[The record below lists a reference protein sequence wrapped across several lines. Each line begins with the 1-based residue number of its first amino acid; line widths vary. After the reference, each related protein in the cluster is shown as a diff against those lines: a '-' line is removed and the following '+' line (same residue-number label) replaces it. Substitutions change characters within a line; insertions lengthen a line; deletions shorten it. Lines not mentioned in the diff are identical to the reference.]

1 MAAAGSSRSPRIRVP
16 GLAIA
21 ALALLVVGVL
31 TVAPTYSTYQAQQ
44 RRVADV
50 QARIAAQKADL
61 ADPAEQRARWDDPA
75 YVRAQ
80 AGARLY
86 YVMPGTTAY
95 RVINGA
101 RSRGAAP
108 VPAATAQP
116 DATVWTDAL
125 AGSLVAAGTT
135 TAPPSAADRAR

>member
-1 MAAAGSSRSPRIRVP
+1 MTAGPSRAPRSRVP

-21 ALALLVVGVL
+21 ALALLVIGVL

-44 RRVADV
+44 RRVQDAK
-50 QARIAAQKADL
+50 ARIAEQQADL
-61 ADPAEQRARWDDPA
+61 SDLAAQRARWDDPA

-95 RVINGA
+95 RVINGTSA
-101 RSRGAAP
+101 TSSTAT
-108 VPAATAQP
+108 PAATAQP
-116 DATVWTDAL
+116 DATSWTDAL

-135 TAPPSAADRAR
+135 DAPRSALEQAR